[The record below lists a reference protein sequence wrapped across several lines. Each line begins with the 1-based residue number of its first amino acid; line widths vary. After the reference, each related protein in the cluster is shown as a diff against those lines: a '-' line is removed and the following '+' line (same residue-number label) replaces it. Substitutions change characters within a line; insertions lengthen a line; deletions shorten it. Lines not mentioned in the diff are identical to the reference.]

1 MLYLEK
7 MKFYIIAGIILVKV
21 LVVGYL
27 LMNPHILSTNK
38 PDPTPTPTS
47 ILTPNIVDI
56 KASFGI
62 ITGNITRNFSSPK
75 YHNLSMDVFITKDD
89 PSIIYVKKDGIRW
102 SDFFET
108 LPMKLTKDCLVTG
121 DGESLCNTK
130 GNLKF
135 YLNDVETPGLLDME
149 IEEGDRAKIE
159 FKY

>member
-1 MLYLEK
+1 
-7 MKFYIIAGIILVKV
+7 MKHYTIAGIILIII
-21 LVVGYL
+21 LVAGYL
-27 LMNPHILSTNK
+27 LMNPPIMQTNK
-38 PDPTPTPTS
+38 SDSIPTPTS
-47 ILTPNIVDI
+47 IPTPNIVDI
-56 KASFGI
+56 KATFGI

-89 PSIIYVKKDGIRW
+89 PSIIYVKKRGITW

-130 GNLKF
+130 GNLRF
-135 YLNDVETPGLLDME
+135 YLNDVETPSLLDLE
-149 IEEGDRAKIE
+149 IKDGDRAKIE